1 MTQAKPHSHMGPAK
15 PIHHSRDARLRPNL
29 MFANAIVCDPARGR
43 ACMHAIIR
51 IRPKTGA
58 ENEVLGIGA
67 HEPLGLKLRKGARG
81 HMHWGP
87 NVWMQCYFGSGEAV
101 SHVIN
106 STPWR
111 FFELWMQLIQ
121 GVTGRVVLARQPTRN
136 ISLA

>member
-1 MTQAKPHSHMGPAK
+1 MSSSQPDFVAYEYQ
-15 PIHHSRDARLRPNL
+15 
-29 MFANAIVCDPARGR
+29 V
-43 ACMHAIIR
+43 MHAITT

-101 SHVIN
+101 SYVIN

-111 FFELWMQLIQ
+111 FF
-121 GVTGRVVLARQPTRN
+121 V
-136 ISLA
+136 SDS